1 MVWAP
6 ANTFLFINPSLKG
19 CISEMAT
26 IWSEWNISNSW
37 EKQVMCDS
45 VWKCMWVCQFT
56 DYLYFSKRSARRMV
70 SQIVTLSGL
79 TRLKSS
85 LRMECD
91 ALSLIRCMTIH
102 VVDTVP
108 QPNFQPPNLHT
119 DISVTIF
126 VGGFLRRPKG
136 SGSERHPCNM
146 AQLDAGSKAQ

>member
-1 MVWAP
+1 
-6 ANTFLFINPSLKG
+6 
-19 CISEMAT
+19 
-26 IWSEWNISNSW
+26 
-37 EKQVMCDS
+37 
-45 VWKCMWVCQFT
+45 MWVCQFT

-136 SGSERHPCNM
+136 SGSEPVSYTH
-146 AQLDAGSKAQ
+146 LDVYKRQR

>member
-1 MVWAP
+1 M
-6 ANTFLFINPSLKG
+6 
-19 CISEMAT
+19 
-26 IWSEWNISNSW
+26 
-37 EKQVMCDS
+37 MCDS

-56 DYLYFSKRSARRMV
+56 DYLYFSKRSARQMV

-136 SGSERHPCNM
+136 SGSERHHCNM
-146 AQLDAGSKAQ
+146 AQFELDSKAQ

>member
-1 MVWAP
+1 
-6 ANTFLFINPSLKG
+6 
-19 CISEMAT
+19 
-26 IWSEWNISNSW
+26 
-37 EKQVMCDS
+37 MCDS

-91 ALSLIRCMTIH
+91 ALSLIRCMTIY

>member
-1 MVWAP
+1 MMCKFRTSMG
-6 ANTFLFINPSLKG
+6 NTMMRRILRN
-19 CISEMAT
+19 EQA
-26 IWSEWNISNSW
+26 
-37 EKQVMCDS
+37 
-45 VWKCMWVCQFT
+45 
-56 DYLYFSKRSARRMV
+56 SARRMA
-70 SQIVTLSGL
+70 SQSVTLSGL

-108 QPNFQPPNLHT
+108 QPNLHT

-136 SGSERHPCNM
+136 SGPERHPCNM

>member
-1 MVWAP
+1 
-6 ANTFLFINPSLKG
+6 
-19 CISEMAT
+19 
-26 IWSEWNISNSW
+26 
-37 EKQVMCDS
+37 
-45 VWKCMWVCQFT
+45 
-56 DYLYFSKRSARRMV
+56 MV

-91 ALSLIRCMTIH
+91 ALSLIRCMTIY